1 MHGSEA
7 FTLVKSQPAG
17 VFAGAGA
24 VDGVRRRIAYR
35 AVGAYPLIVM
45 VGMAE
50 NEIFSEFES
59 TKRQYYLL
67 GVGLSLLLGVVLA
80 VGVHQ
85 RLKLNSSNRALAL
98 ERDRA
103 ESASRAKSSF
113 LAVMSHEIRTPMNA
127 VLGLCSSL
135 LERPLPEEDLKVV
148 QAIHESGD
156 GLLEILND
164 ILDYSKLESG
174 RLDFESLSF
183 PIRDVVE
190 TTLSIAAPRAMGKG
204 LAIEATYDPG
214 LPAAIVGDAGRIR
227 QVLLNLISNAV
238 KFTGAG
244 KVSVTI
250 QSAPDADGKVKV
262 EWSVS
267 DTGIGIAPDK
277 IDLLFNDYVQAD
289 NTINRRFGGSG
300 LGLSICKR
308 IIDQMGGSISVN
320 STLGEGTTV
329 RFNVPFAIASPAH
342 SNEEARNDTVAEFKD
357 YLSTLGR
364 PLRVLIVDDNSTNR
378 LVAAK
383 MLQEFAP
390 QVSMAGDG
398 VEAVTAAGKFSYDI
412 ILMDMRMPEM
422 DGLEAAQAIR
432 AKASPYGTIPII
444 ALTANAYP
452 EDIRACLNSGMNDFV
467 AKPVRKHMLIA
478 ALMRALGSGTAAKTA
493 STALAV
499 SPEQTEL
506 CEQFLSA
513 NPAFVSEIYNAL
525 ASELGCEAMDEAY
538 DAFIAETA
546 ERLQVLTLAAIE
558 ADRIT
563 ISREAHTLKGTAATF
578 GFGRMSEVAK
588 FLEKTAGSIPVA
600 EYHRTRELLASSF
613 ELGRSQRS
621 NALAMAA

>member
-24 VDGVRRRIAYR
+24 VDGVRLRIAYR

-80 VGVHQ
+80 VGVHPLETQ
-85 RLKLNSSNRALAL
+85 LIEPRVGPRTRSRGERQSCKIVLSSRH
-98 ERDRA
+98 EPRDKDANECR
-103 ESASRAKSSF
+103 
-113 LAVMSHEIRTPMNA
+113 P
-127 VLGLCSSL
+127 
-135 LERPLPEEDLKVV
+135 RPLQQSSGTPLARGGPKVV

-250 QSAPDADGKVKV
+250 QSAPDADGKVRV

-452 EDIRACLNSGMNDFV
+452 EDIRACLDSGMNDFV